1 MTATVFDDNAFEWL
15 IAPLGVTDFDRDHYE
30 QNLCH
35 VRRSTTDY
43 YTRLLTWQD
52 LDVAL
57 CTHAMTPSEIS
68 LVKNGTPV
76 PKSSYVDDEDRV
88 SPVAVAQQFNNGST
102 IIFNHLHRHVPA
114 LARLC
119 SSIGKSF
126 SSRVQANIYL
136 TPAGSE
142 GFAPHWDTHDV
153 FVLQVTGRKTW
164 RVHDTKIPLP
174 LQGQGFDS
182 RRDEAGEVTS
192 TFELEAGSFVYLPR
206 GLIHSA
212 KAGEEASLH
221 ITLGVTAVTWTEFLL
236 ECVAA
241 TALKN
246 KELRRNLPRGFM
258 EDRSNFRDEYR
269 QKLQGLLEILDG
281 EAAIDYFT
289 SRIERATLEPPC
301 GVLKENRAD

>member
-1 MTATVFDDNAFEWL
+1 MTTTVFGDNAFEWL

-30 QNLCH
+30 QKWCH
-35 VRRSTTDY
+35 VHRSTADY
-43 YTRLLTWQD
+43 YARLLTWHD

-57 CTHAMTPSEIS
+57 CTHAMVSSEIS
-68 LVKNGTPV
+68 LVRNGTLV

-88 SPVAVAQQFNNGST
+88 SPIAVAQQFNDGNT
-102 IIFNHLHRHVPA
+102 VIFSHLHRHVPA
-114 LARLC
+114 LARFC
-119 SSIGKSF
+119 SSIGKCF
-126 SSRVQANIYL
+126 SSRVQANVYL
-136 TPAGSE
+136 TPPGGE

-164 RVHDTKIPLP
+164 RVHDAKIPLP

-182 RRDEAGEVTS
+182 SRDEPGDVTS
-192 TFELEAGSFVYLPR
+192 TFDLEAGSFVYLPR

-221 ITLGVTAVTWTEFLL
+221 ITLGITAVTWTEFLL

-246 KELRRNLPRGFM
+246 KELRRNLPRGFL
-258 EDRSNFRDEYR
+258 EDRSSFRGECR
-269 QKLQGLLEILDG
+269 QKLRVLLEILDD

-289 SRIERATLEPPC
+289 RRIERATAGLPC
-301 GVLKENRAD
+301 GVLKENGAD